1 MKEYLK
7 IGLFFSLFAICTA
20 GFVVASTLGVI
31 HYRDMQGK
39 GGYDTS
45 DPFST
50 INIIEPTIIEPEHE
64 PEQAEES
71 VLTEEAQEQP
81 EETLAV
87 MEEPQS
93 VTEGDRD
100 LWYQSYCI
108 KKGDMIG
115 FIAESFGVTQDTII
129 SVNHIGNSRLIQP
142 GDYLKIASMPG
153 ILYTVKEGG
162 ETINSITQKYKVD
175 AQKCSLANNT
185 AVEEELSAG
194 RTIFVPDA
202 KMDWAT
208 VQEINGD
215 LFTRPLRAN
224 YYISSRF
231 GWRTNPFDSSKRTY
245 HGGVDMACPRGTSIY
260 PALAGKVIT
269 AGWSDMY
276 GNYVVIS
283 HHSGYKTLY
292 GHMNKISVKS
302 GQSVTTATKIGEVG
316 STGMSTGN
324 HLHFAVYKNNKGINP
339 LSVLN

>member
-1 MKEYLK
+1 MREYLK
-7 IGLFFSLFAICTA
+7 IGMFFSLFAVCTA

-45 DPFST
+45 DPFLA
-50 INIIEPTIIEPEHE
+50 INIIEPDKETVQEEEIPAV
-64 PEQAEES
+64 AEG
-71 VLTEEAQEQP
+71 EA
-81 EETLAV
+81 A
-87 MEEPQS
+87 EPQESIAEVPS

-115 FIAESFGVTQDTII
+115 FIAESFGITQDTII

-162 ETINSITQKYKVD
+162 ETIASITEKYKVD

-185 AVEEELSAG
+185 PLEEELSAG
-194 RTIFVPDA
+194 RSIFVPDA

-215 LFTRPLRAN
+215 LFTRPLRVN

-231 GWRTNPFDSSKRTY
+231 GWRTNPFNSAKRTY
-245 HGGVDMACPRGTSIY
+245 HGGVDMACPKGTNIY
-260 PALAGKVIT
+260 AALSGKVIT
-269 AGWSDMY
+269 AGWSDIY
-276 GNYVVIS
+276 GNYVVVS

-292 GHMNKISVKS
+292 GHMSKISVKA
-302 GQSVTTATKIGEVG
+302 GQSVTTATKLGEVG

-339 LSVLN
+339 LSLLN